1 MKNIKTIIIAMG
13 MLFTLNQLSGQ
24 TIINNDPNVNNRVYL
39 RTGIE
44 PATMLTLGYERKFD
58 VGFLNQNIVGYA
70 EFGSSV
76 ANFNNNDFKIGGILP
91 VFEKGKF
98 KIVNNLNVSAGSMSA
113 KNFDS
118 KKFAAADEVA
128 FGLYGQKRFIAFTV
142 EYEKIF
148 LNKIEHSDFYKVTY
162 YEDVVD
168 GWYKGGGGMFQFGI
182 EGGFTIKQ
190 KIDIY
195 SELKIPFTEKF
206 NSYGGSPMHLN
217 VGIAYRF

>member
-1 MKNIKTIIIAMG
+1 MKNIKSIIIAMTL
-13 MLFTLNQLSGQ
+13 LFTLNQLSGQ
-24 TIINNDPNVNNRVYL
+24 TIINNDPDVYNRVYL

-76 ANFNNNDFKIGGILP
+76 ANFSNNDFKVGGILP
-91 VFEKGKF
+91 VFGKGKF
-98 KIVNNLNVSAGSMSA
+98 KIVNNLNLSVGSMSA

-118 KKFAAADEVA
+118 KRFAAADEVA
-128 FGLYGQKRFIAFTV
+128 FGIYGEKRFVAFTT

-148 LNKIEHSDFYKVTY
+148 LNKIEHTDFYKETY

-168 GWYKGGGGMFQFGI
+168 GWYKGAGGRFQIGI
-182 EGGFTIKQ
+182 EGGFTVK
-190 KIDIY
+190 KRLDTHL
-195 SELKIPFTEKF
+195 EVKLPFTEKL
-206 NSYGGSPMHLN
+206 NSYGGSPMHVNL
-217 VGIAYRF
+217 GIAYRF